1 MTIKQTTCGYEA
13 LPAASRVRSGRRPVI
28 AALGAGR
35 MGRGIAHAFAWAG
48 HDVLL
53 IDLKPRGKA
62 AAAKLKKEVNAE
74 LRATLA
80 THAELGGFDASVV
93 VPMLARVHF
102 VSREGSAAALARAGV
117 VFEGV
122 PEVMEAKREALAFA
136 GAHMRPS
143 ALLAS
148 TTSTFLVTSL
158 AEFVPRPNSF
168 LNTHWLNPAYIVPL
182 VELSAHQRTG
192 AKALARMKALLEGI
206 GKVPVVCAA
215 APGFIVPRL
224 QTLIMHEAARMIEEG
239 VASAGDIDRAIRY
252 GFGFRY
258 ATMGVVE
265 FMDYGGN
272 DIVWYA
278 GNYLAGQLGERYR
291 PPRILKTLM
300 DDGRRGLREGRG
312 FYDWTGIDQAA
323 YRKETLTRLIAMLRH
338 LGLLRP
344 PAGGR

>member
-1 MTIKQTTCGYEA
+1 
-13 LPAASRVRSGRRPVI
+13 
-28 AALGAGR
+28 
-35 MGRGIAHAFAWAG
+35 
-48 HDVLL
+48 
-53 IDLKPRGKA
+53 
-62 AAAKLKKEVNAE
+62 
-74 LRATLA
+74 
-80 THAELGGFDASVV
+80 
-93 VPMLARVHF
+93 
-102 VSREGSAAALARAGV
+102 
-117 VFEGV
+117 
-122 PEVMEAKREALAFA
+122 MEAKREALAFA

>member
-1 MTIKQTTCGYEA
+1 M
-13 LPAASRVRSGRRPVI
+13 PVRPVI

-48 HDVLL
+48 HEVLL
-53 IDLKPRGKA
+53 IDAKPRGRA
-62 AAAKLKKEVNAE
+62 AVAKLRKQAFAE

-80 THAELGGFDASVV
+80 SHLELGGFDAKTVA
-93 VPMLARVHF
+93 PMLSRVRFVARDQ
-102 VSREGSAAALARAGV
+102 AAQALATAGL

-122 PEVMEAKREALAFA
+122 PEVMAAKREALAFA
-136 GAHMRPS
+136 AAHMRPG

-148 TTSTFLVTSL
+148 TTSTFLVSAL
-158 AEFVPRPNSF
+158 AEFVPRPNNF
-168 LNTHWLNPAYIVPL
+168 LNAHWLNPAYIVPL
-182 VELSAHQRTG
+182 VELSPHRGTG
-192 AKALARMKALLEGI
+192 AKALARIKALLEGI

-224 QTLIMHEAARMIEEG
+224 QSLIMNEAARMIEEG
-239 VASAGDIDRAIRY
+239 VATAEDIDRAIRY

-278 GNYLAGQLGERYR
+278 TNYLADQLGERYR
-291 PPRILKTLM
+291 PPGIVKKLM
-300 DDGRRGLREGRG
+300 DQGRLGLREGRG
-312 FYDWTGIDQAA
+312 FYDWTGVDQAA
-323 YRKETLTRLIAMLRH
+323 YRKEALARLVAMLRH
-338 LGLLRP
+338 TGLLKP
-344 PAGGR
+344 PSGG